1 MTNLNTFI
9 ARRSNLQ
16 QLLIWEDDANQA
28 EEKSSAGAGEI
39 AIIVVDD
46 ACEDVSDEVFESY
59 APELRV
65 KSGVN
70 LHASRIYAGSQEM
83 T

>member
-16 QLLIWEDDANQA
+16 QLLIWEDDANQT
-28 EEKSSAGAGEI
+28 EKKSSAGVGEI

-46 ACEDVSDEVFESY
+46 ACEDVSDEVFVSY

-65 KSGVN
+65 KSGSEFACFQDVCKDP
-70 LHASRIYAGSQEM
+70 RR
-83 T
+83 

>member
-1 MTNLNTFI
+1 MTNLNAFI

-16 QLLIWEDDANQA
+16 QLLIWKGEANQA
-28 EEKSSAGAGEI
+28 EEKSSAGVGEI

-59 APELRV
+59 AP
-65 KSGVN
+65 G
-70 LHASRIYAGSQEM
+70 IAGKIRE
-83 T
+83 